1 MLEIKKVNL
10 LLKIL
15 TVQRLSTG
23 LFCNYQWIFFF
34 HLDFYCLSLDCK
46 KLDINDICFFF
57 FSLVLSLY
65 NISGGVR
72 ISISDTAGNGDVDYG
87 DYDNNERLLWEICGQ
102 LTKETLLIQAM
113 SINVRA
119 DGFGDYQYVS
129 QPKGSRVVGHYKAE
143 QRNITDITGTCKTY
157 AFSSKAFYP
166 VSITK
171 NQGPRCSVI

>member
-1 MLEIKKVNL
+1 MD
-10 LLKIL
+10 
-15 TVQRLSTG
+15 
-23 LFCNYQWIFFF
+23 FFS

-72 ISISDTAGNGDVDYG
+72 ISISDTAGNGEVDYG
-87 DYDNNERLLWEICGQ
+87 DYDNNERLLWEMCGQ
-102 LTKETLLIQAM
+102 STKETLLIQAM

-157 AFSSKAFYP
+157 AVSSKAFYP

-171 NQGPRCSVI
+171 NQGPGCSVI